1 MDPVTGFGLAANILA
16 FIDVGV
22 KSLREAKK
30 IYKSPSGLGE
40 ETKSLEKAAK
50 EMHDFSDKL
59 QVKGP
64 RSLADSEQDLCDLAN
79 KCDIAA
85 GKILTLIERIRP
97 EDTPSI
103 LQTYVSIWKRAF
115 YREDLLAL
123 EARLASYR
131 SRIQL
136 QLIDLTRSVD
146 PSRDMRFNITDFFE
160 HLSQQTITELKL
172 LVRDARDNSAR
183 LQEIE
188 SVIEKLRAGVN
199 LCSLSDSVKENV
211 EKLVRVSE
219 IRLEHL
225 AQVSILRGLRFDT
238 MYHRYDMVCE
248 AHKRTFR
255 WILSDKLDER
265 CNADCPNRQQ
275 KESSLSSKKA
285 PAICTVDR
293 GGKPPHMAGD
303 VAFRSEQNPASQ
315 CLSACKE
322 RRGIR
327 HQLTQWLSSGSGV
340 FHFSAKLGAGK
351 STLMKMIASDHE
363 TQKLLKTWA
372 GDKTLI
378 CAKFFFWNSGSEQ
391 QKSVSGLYLGLLHEL
406 VCPQFGN
413 VKICVASRPLNAFSE
428 MAPPQQTICLHNLTK
443 RDMALYISDKLQ
455 GIEDDDIL
463 ASISKAIVEK
473 AQVIFF
479 WTALVAKDIREQ
491 IANGND
497 PENLI
502 QQINQLPEEINDLF
516 AHIPHSLTPRDQ
528 RRAYQ
533 VLAVLLRAQTDN
545 RSDLMTITVWGAA
558 MIEESQGIPYP
569 ELFSAFSHQEDGR
582 YSSEKED
589 DLQLIKELQRSW
601 RRNKVV

>member
-1 MDPVTGFGLAANILA
+1 
-16 FIDVGV
+16 
-22 KSLREAKK
+22 
-30 IYKSPSGLGE
+30 
-40 ETKSLEKAAK
+40 
-50 EMHDFSDKL
+50 MHDFSDRL

-79 KCDIAA
+79 ECDIAA

-97 EDTPSI
+97 QDTSSI
-103 LQTYVSIWKRAF
+103 LQTYYSIWKRAF
-115 YREDLLAL
+115 YREDMLAL

-136 QLIDLTRSVD
+136 QLIDLT
-146 PSRDMRFNITDFFE
+146 
-160 HLSQQTITELKL
+160 
-172 LVRDARDNSAR
+172 RDARDNSAR

-188 SVIEKLRAGVN
+188 SVIEKLRAGVH

-225 AQVSILRGLRFDT
+225 AQVSILQGLRFDT
-238 MYHRYDMVCE
+238 MYHHYDMVCE
-248 AHKRTFR
+248 AHKKTFR

-275 KESSLSSKKA
+275 KESSLKK
-285 PAICTVDR
+285 
-293 GGKPPHMAGD
+293 
-303 VAFRSEQNPASQ
+303 
-315 CLSACKE
+315 

-351 STLMKMIASDHE
+351 STLMKMVASNHE
-363 TQKLLKTWA
+363 TQKLLETWA
-372 GDKTLI
+372 GYKTLI

-391 QKSVSGLYLGLLHEL
+391 QKSISGLYLGLLHEVL
-406 VCPQFGN
+406 SAHPELRAHAFSSLWEKAHTSLRLHGERMHISPSEALQGLDRLLQDTGPSRHYRFSLFVDGLDELQEMTECSHLDLTKRLYSWSTPSSGN

-428 MAPPQQTICLHNLTK
+428 MAPPQQTICLHDLTK
-443 RDMALYISDKLQ
+443 RHMALYVSGKLQ

-473 AQVIFF
+473 AQGIFF
-479 WTALVAKDIREQ
+479 WTAVVAKDIREQ

-516 AHIPHSLTPRDQ
+516 AHILHSLTARDQ

-569 ELFSAFSHQEDGR
+569 ELFSAF
-582 YSSEKED
+582 
-589 DLQLIKELQRSW
+589 
-601 RRNKVV
+601 